1 MHLEAGIFLA
11 FPEHCAA
18 ESRTGVT
25 VALSNATSVSLW
37 GFALTAAIR
46 GLVVFLLLSCT
57 QKDQLLKALTP
68 TSAIHRGA
76 EPGCDPTG
84 CGYPDTAVL
93 ATQNW
98 EQVKSLSAEKVQ
110 QAQCQGSE
118 VQDCPESILRRGEG
132 EGRKRQSVKYLL
144 SPFPDKKGK
153 GGKNKSSTQLPKSQ
167 KTVTISMTAVTC
179 PVCQPQARR
188 TKCQCSGY

>member
-25 VALSNATSVSLW
+25 VALSNATSVSLR
-37 GFALTAAIR
+37 GFALAAAIR
-46 GLVVFLLLSCT
+46 GHVVFLLLSCT
-57 QKDQLLKALTP
+57 QKDQLLEALTP

-84 CGYPDTAVL
+84 CGYPHAAVL

-118 VQDCPESILRRGEG
+118 VQDCPESILRRG

>member
-25 VALSNATSVSLW
+25 VALSNASSVSFW

-46 GLVVFLLLSCT
+46 GHVVFLLLSCT
-57 QKDQLLKALTP
+57 QKDQLLEALTP

-84 CGYPDTAVL
+84 CGYPHTAVL

-153 GGKNKSSTQLPKSQ
+153 GGKNKSSTQPPKSQ

>member
-46 GLVVFLLLSCT
+46 GHVVFLLLSCT
-57 QKDQLLKALTP
+57 QKDQLLEALTP

-84 CGYPDTAVL
+84 CGYPHAAVL

-153 GGKNKSSTQLPKSQ
+153 GGKNKSSTQPPKSQ

>member
-1 MHLEAGIFLA
+1 M
-11 FPEHCAA
+11 
-18 ESRTGVT
+18 
-25 VALSNATSVSLW
+25 ALSNATSVSLW

-46 GLVVFLLLSCT
+46 GHVVFLLLSCT
-57 QKDQLLKALTP
+57 QKDQLLEALTP
-68 TSAIHRGA
+68 TSATHRGA

-84 CGYPDTAVL
+84 CGYPHAAVL

-110 QAQCQGSE
+110 QAQSQGSE